1 MSKLTT
7 ENINIIAEFVGSL
20 MKAYARK
27 GAKKTLNKIKKD
39 PVIRKSLEKISQ
51 LDKETQQAIE
61 KRIKTN
67 PELKKD
73 IDFFKGL

>member
-27 GAKKTLNKIKKD
+27 GAEKTLNKIKKD